1 MRHIGIKPMY
11 PLEMLDF
18 KRKIYLEE
26 MPDGQIRLWNKRM
39 LKSGCGNTIEPHE
52 YKEVDD
58 CIYCPYC
65 DEFFSYEQWES
76 SDEYRETTQE
86 LISDHTLCV
95 SGN

>member
-1 MRHIGIKPMY
+1 MRHVGIKPLY

-39 LKSGCGNTIEPHE
+39 LKSGCNNEISPEE
-52 YKEVDD
+52 FKELDE

-76 SDEYRETTQE
+76 SDVVGVQE
-86 LISDHTLCV
+86 LQV
-95 SGN
+95 